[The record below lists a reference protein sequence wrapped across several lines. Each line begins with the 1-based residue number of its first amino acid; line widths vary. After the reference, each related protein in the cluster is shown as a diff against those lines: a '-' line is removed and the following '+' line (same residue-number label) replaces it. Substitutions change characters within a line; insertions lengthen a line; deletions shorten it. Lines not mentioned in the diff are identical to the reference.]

1 MTFIVQIL
9 PAGDYKHQNAGIIP
23 KPSPFGKVKS
33 APANPADATDFGSM
47 FSRLFGKHCLQ
58 LKRAGTLR
66 CTEMKRPIKFRHLL
80 GASIV
85 TAVSGVFAPRYLAAP
100 DVLLMLVWSLSL
112 AAVWFAFLVAAAFWY
127 KWRGL
132 WLLVGAPLVF
142 YWPIGF
148 KMLEWACAQN
158 VNACP

>member
-1 MTFIVQIL
+1 MRQGEMLF
-9 PAGDYKHQNAGIIP
+9 P
-23 KPSPFGKVKS
+23 KPSPSGKAKS
-33 APANPADATDFGSM
+33 VPAEPTVATDFGGM
-47 FSRLFGKHCLQ
+47 FGRLSGKHCLQ

-85 TAVSGVFAPRYLAAP
+85 AALSGVFAPRYLAAP
-100 DVLLMLVWSLSL
+100 DVLLMLVWSFSL
-112 AAVWFAFLVAAAFWY
+112 AAIWFAFLVAAVFWY

-158 VNACP
+158 VNACI